1 MSPERDDPTDD
12 QELYEDVPPRSIFA
26 ATWFRVVLVL
36 IVLGVFGAVAV
47 PYVLDWMNP
56 PPVSRSAS
64 VKATSPVPPAS
75 PISPLPATE
84 SSASSSSST
93 SSSADKS
100 SSAEKKDPTLVPAPA
115 PPSLARPEPKSESK
129 PTPAA
134 KAPAP
139 KAETKASTSS
149 PADTTAKSSM
159 AVTESNPKTAA
170 KSEPPAKT
178 ESAPKPPVVAKAE
191 PAAKDE
197 SKTAAATTAPAAKRA
212 AAKATPPANST
223 SKVSAPFWVQV
234 GAFKDSET
242 ATRVATSL
250 RDQNFTVEQSEKQV
264 SGKSASAAS
273 SSSGSAASSPAA
285 SPGDLYDVYVSGM
298 SAVELTKRLSAKG
311 LAAEGSGSSVV
322 VKPSLPLRDAVS
334 LSKDLA
340 VDGLKVQVRRAGS
353 GAVAAVPTPTTPSP
367 SVGAG
372 ETLHRVRIGAF
383 PDAAAARAAAKELEA
398 KGYKPYIARGDE

>member
-64 VKATSPVPPAS
+64 VKAMSPVPPAS

-84 SSASSSSST
+84 SSA

-178 ESAPKPPVVAKAE
+178 ETAPQSPVVAKAE

-234 GAFKDSET
+234 GAFKDSDT
-242 ATRVATSL
+242 AKRVATSL

-264 SGKSASAAS
+264 SGKSASA

-367 SVGAG
+367 SAGAG

>member
-1 MSPERDDPTDD
+1 
-12 QELYEDVPPRSIFA
+12 
-26 ATWFRVVLVL
+26 
-36 IVLGVFGAVAV
+36 
-47 PYVLDWMNP
+47 
-56 PPVSRSAS
+56 
-64 VKATSPVPPAS
+64 
-75 PISPLPATE
+75 
-84 SSASSSSST
+84 
-93 SSSADKS
+93 
-100 SSAEKKDPTLVPAPA
+100 
-115 PPSLARPEPKSESK
+115 
-129 PTPAA
+129 
-134 KAPAP
+134 
-139 KAETKASTSS
+139 
-149 PADTTAKSSM
+149 M

-170 KSEPPAKT
+170 KSESPAKT

-242 ATRVATSL
+242 ATRVATAL
-250 RDQNFTVEQSEKQV
+250 RDQNFKVEESDTQV
-264 SGKSASAAS
+264 GARAASAPAS
-273 SSSGSAASSPAA
+273 TGSATSSPAA

-340 VDGLKVQVRRAGS
+340 VAGLKVQVRRQRRGGRGPHARDT
-353 GAVAAVPTPTTPSP
+353 VAECRR
-367 SVGAG
+367 G
-372 ETLHRVRIGAF
+372 R
-383 PDAAAARAAAKELEA
+383 DAAPRAHRRLPRRGRPARPPGLEA
-398 KGYKPYIARGDE
+398 KG